1 MSVMPDVG
9 NGSFVLASI
18 LTALVFPANITFLC
32 LCFEPTHSLHF
43 VFLLFI
49 YILYFCNVS
58 AFNRQLL
65 WNDIIKCYKQELTYD
80 YGYELDS
87 VIGPEGKIKELPC
100 YCGTA
105 DCRKRLY

>member
-1 MSVMPDVG
+1 M
-9 NGSFVLASI
+9 FQ
-18 LTALVFPANITFLC
+18 
-32 LCFEPTHSLHF
+32 
-43 VFLLFI
+43 LLI
-49 YILYFCNVS
+49 E
-58 AFNRQLL
+58 QLL